1 MADVGSVSGD
11 DCRPATA
18 LLGWRDNSVVGVT
31 GCVAG
36 VGICEGVLACAV
48 VFACCAVVRFR
59 GVTGAAEL
67 DAVLGLVASRRSA
80 VAAIEVDVSTCSEV
94 RL

>member
-48 VFACCAVVRFR
+48 VFAWGAVVRFR
-59 GVTGAAEL
+59 GVANAAEL
-67 DAVLGLVASRRSA
+67 DAVLGLMACRRSA